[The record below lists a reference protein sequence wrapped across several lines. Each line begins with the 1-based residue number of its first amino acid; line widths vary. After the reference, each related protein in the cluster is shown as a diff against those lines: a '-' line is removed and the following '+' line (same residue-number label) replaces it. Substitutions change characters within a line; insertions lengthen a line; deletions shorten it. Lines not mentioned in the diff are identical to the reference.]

1 MSTTYMENTTS
12 KKDTEQQ
19 YHADVDPTL
28 DSLQLLLREAGRFTL
43 LTPAE
48 EIELAKRIEKGDL
61 VAKDR
66 MINSNLR
73 LVVANARRYQGQGL
87 ALGDL
92 IQEGMLGLIRA
103 VEKFD
108 WRKGFRFSTY
118 ATLWIRQA
126 IQRGLENTS
135 RTIRLPVHVAQ
146 RSRKVGRIERELTT
160 KLGHEPTDEEI
171 ADAADLPLAD
181 VIEIRKADRAVVSL
195 DKPVGDDG
203 DTSFGDLLAIETAPV
218 DEEVQEKLRSETL
231 LSAIA
236 ELPEPERTLLDLAR
250 PLGGDTELAAGLG
263 ERLGL
268 LVTGAEAHLDHVAL
282 LIRQARDRVQQ
293 RLRAQLLVDLLVNR
307 GGLERDEVAQ
317 RRVAVLADRLV
328 ERHDRAIRLAD
339 LDHVGQRQVGSR
351 GDLLVARL
359 VPKLRGELALHAAH
373 LPGQLRHVDG
383 QADGAARVLE
393 AALYR
398 LTDPQGRVGGEAEAL
413 APVELLDRAD
423 EPKHALLDQVAE
435 GQALALVPAG
445 LGDHEAQVRVDHP
458 ILGDEVALLDALRQL
473 DLLMRLEQGVLARLA
488 QEQLQRVERGV
499 NLVVRGLLGARSL
512 RSRTRDGSFRGH
524 NQLLQ

>member
-1 MSTTYMENTTS
+1 MPVTATKGRTTS
-12 KKDTEQQ
+12 TLTDIPRTRTEPE
-19 YHADVDPTL
+19 HEADPTM
-28 DSLQLLLREAGRFTL
+28 DSLQLLLREAGRYPL
-43 LTPAE
+43 LKPSE

-61 VAKDR
+61 AAKDR

-171 ADAADLPLAD
+171 ASAADLPLED

-218 DEEVQEKLRSETL
+218 DEEVQEKLKSETL
-231 LSAIA
+231 LTAIA
-236 ELPEPERTLLDLAR
+236 ELPEPERNVIEMRFGAGDQEPQTLSQAGRKLGVSTERAR
-250 PLGGDTELAAGLG
+250 QIE
-263 ERLGL
+263 ER
-268 LVTGAEAHLDHVAL
+268 AL
-282 LIRQARDRVQQ
+282 KRLSQ
-293 RLRAQLLVDLLVNR
+293 RTDVMALR
-307 GGLERDEVAQ
+307 
-317 RRVAVLADRLV
+317 
-328 ERHDRAIRLAD
+328 
-339 LDHVGQRQVGSR
+339 
-351 GDLLVARL
+351 
-359 VPKLRGELALHAAH
+359 
-373 LPGQLRHVDG
+373 
-383 QADGAARVLE
+383 E
-393 AALYR
+393 AA
-398 LTDPQGRVGGEAEAL
+398 
-413 APVELLDRAD
+413 
-423 EPKHALLDQVAE
+423 
-435 GQALALVPAG
+435 
-445 LGDHEAQVRVDHP
+445 
-458 ILGDEVALLDALRQL
+458 
-473 DLLMRLEQGVLARLA
+473 
-488 QEQLQRVERGV
+488 
-499 NLVVRGLLGARSL
+499 
-512 RSRTRDGSFRGH
+512 
-524 NQLLQ
+524 